1 MKAIVF
7 KEYGPPE
14 VAQLIEVEK
23 PIPRKNE
30 VLVKVHAST
39 VNRTDCG
46 FRSAAYFVSRFW
58 TGLIKPKIQILGCEF
73 AGVVEEIG
81 PDVRMFE
88 VGDRVFGFNDQHFGG
103 HGEFLTIRESK
114 AITHI
119 PDKLTFKE
127 AAPLTEGAHYA
138 LNNIKAAKVQMD
150 QNVMVYGASGAIGS
164 AAVQILE
171 HYGAQVTA
179 VCGTQNVELVSSLG
193 ATRVLDYQT
202 EDFTQTDEPYD
213 FIFDAVGKLSF
224 NECKPIL
231 SPKGIYISTEL
242 GKRAENIFLAL
253 TTPLFGGKKVKF
265 PIPVMDKNKIEYL
278 RQLAE
283 KGKFRPVI
291 DRTYRMEDI
300 VEAYRYVE
308 SGQKVGNVILEIRR

>member
-14 VAQLIEVEK
+14 VAQLMEVEK

-81 PDVRMFE
+81 PEVRKFK
-88 VGDRVFGFNDQHFGG
+88 VGDRVFGFDDHHFGG

>member
-14 VAQLIEVEK
+14 VAQLMEVEK

-88 VGDRVFGFNDQHFGG
+88 VGDRVFGYNDQHFGG
-103 HGEFLTIRESK
+103 HGEFLTIRENK

-179 VCGTQNVELVSSLG
+179 VCGTQNVELVISLG

>member
-81 PDVRMFE
+81 PEVRKFK
-88 VGDRVFGFNDQHFGG
+88 VGDRVFGFDDHHFGG

>member
-14 VAQLIEVEK
+14 VAQLMEVEK

-81 PDVRMFE
+81 PEVRKFK
-88 VGDRVFGFNDQHFGG
+88 VGDRVFGFDDQHFGG

-278 RQLAE
+278 RHLAE

-291 DRTYRMEDI
+291 DR
-300 VEAYRYVE
+300 
-308 SGQKVGNVILEIRR
+308 S

>member
-14 VAQLIEVEK
+14 VAQLMEVEK

-81 PDVRMFE
+81 PEVRKFK
-88 VGDRVFGFNDQHFGG
+88 VGDRVFGFDDHHFGG

-278 RQLAE
+278 RHLAE

>member
-14 VAQLIEVEK
+14 VAQLMEVEK

-39 VNRTDCG
+39 INRTDCG
-46 FRSAAYFVSRFW
+46 FRSAAYFISRFW

-88 VGDRVFGFNDQHFGG
+88 VGDQVFGFNDQHFGG

-283 KGKFRPVI
+283 KGKFLPVI